1 MRMGAATEDREG
13 PEGQQTF
20 ETNKKTF
27 EVGDIWNQ

>member
-13 PEGQQTF
+13 LDRQQTF
-20 ETNKKTF
+20 EINKKTF